1 MKLPSRLIMK
11 ASFFLRLLIVT
22 VSLGFVTVVHAA
34 ANDAAAV
41 KQRMAERQPAIDG
54 LKERGVVG
62 ESNRGFIEVRGTATA
77 QEQGVIADENAD
89 RRAAYAFIGA
99 QTGEDADS
107 VGRARAQQIA
117 ISSKRGVW
125 IQDSAGQWRQKQ
137 R

>member
-1 MKLPSRLIMK
+1 MKPFL
-11 ASFFLRLLIVT
+11 FLRLLIVT
-22 VSLGFVTVVHAA
+22 VSLGFITLAQA

-62 ESNRGFIEVRGTATA
+62 ESNRGFVEVRGTATA

-89 RRAAYAFIGA
+89 RRAAYAFLA
-99 QTGEDADS
+99 SQTGEDADS
-107 VGRARAQQIA
+107 IGRRRAQQIA
-117 ISSKRGVW
+117 IASKRGVW
-125 IQDSAGQWRQKQ
+125 IQDSSGQWLQK

>member
-1 MKLPSRLIMK
+1 MPAPRLPMKVSL
-11 ASFFLRLLIVT
+11 FLRLLIVT
-22 VSLGFVTVVHAA
+22 VSLGFVTFAYAA
-34 ANDAAAV
+34 ADDAAAV

-62 ESNRGFIEVRGTATA
+62 ENNRGFIEVRGTATA

-89 RRAAYAFIGA
+89 RRAAYAILAG

-107 VGRARAQQIA
+107 IGRARAQQIA
-117 ISSKRGVW
+117 IASKRGVW
-125 IQDSAGQWRQKQ
+125 LQDYAGQWRQK